1 MRVSL
6 IGHGRLGKLISGF
19 LSRDVDLEI
28 FDQSIDRPLSDIS
41 QSSVVL
47 LCVPISQMEK
57 VCQEI
62 APHLKENTLV
72 IDVCSVKEYP
82 MNVMKKNLPGH
93 VQILGTHPMFGP
105 DSIHD
110 TLFGAKL
117 VLCNESCN
125 EELYTKIKLYL
136 SNQGMRLIESTPE
149 EHDRSISKTLI
160 LSHFIGNTLMEF
172 GAQEEL
178 IDTKGYRRLLRIL
191 DTVKNDTNQLFND
204 MNKYNRFS
212 KNMREEF
219 ISVMKNISDKAD
231 QYSK

>member
-82 MNVMKKNLPGH
+82 MNVMKKISLATFKSLEPIQCLGLIVFTIH
-93 VQILGTHPMFGP
+93 YLVQNSFY
-105 DSIHD
+105 
-110 TLFGAKL
+110 A
-117 VLCNESCN
+117 
-125 EELYTKIKLYL
+125 TK
-136 SNQGMRLIESTPE
+136 
-149 EHDRSISKTLI
+149 
-160 LSHFIGNTLMEF
+160 
-172 GAQEEL
+172 AA
-178 IDTKGYRRLLRIL
+178 
-191 DTVKNDTNQLFND
+191 
-204 MNKYNRFS
+204 
-212 KNMREEF
+212 
-219 ISVMKNISDKAD
+219 MKNCIQKLSSIYLIKE
-231 QYSK
+231 

>member
-6 IGHGRLGKLISGF
+6 IGHGRLGKLISSF
-19 LSRDVDLEI
+19 LSRDVDLNI
-28 FDQSIDRPLSDIS
+28 FDQSISRPLSEIS
-41 QSSVVL
+41 NSSVVL

-57 VCQEI
+57 VCRDI
-62 APHLKENTLV
+62 SSHLKENTLV

-82 MNVMKKNLPGH
+82 MEVMKKNLPSH

-105 DSIHD
+105 DSVHD

-125 EELYTKIKLYL
+125 EELYKKIKHYL
-136 SNQGMRLIESTPE
+136 SNQGMRLIEATPE
-149 EHDRSISKTLI
+149 EHDKSISKTLI
-160 LSHFIGNTLMEF
+160 LSHFIGNTLMEY

-191 DTVKNDTNQLFND
+191 DTVKNDTNQLFHD
-204 MNKYNRFS
+204 MNRYNRFS
-212 KNMREEF
+212 KEMRDQF
-219 ISVMKNISDKAD
+219 LAVMKNISDKAD
-231 QYSK
+231 QNL

>member
-82 MNVMKKNLPGH
+82 MNVMKKNLPDH

-105 DSIHD
+105 IVFTIHY
-110 TLFGAKL
+110 L
-117 VLCNESCN
+117 VQNSF
-125 EELYTKIKLYL
+125 YAMK
-136 SNQGMRLIESTPE
+136 
-149 EHDRSISKTLI
+149 
-160 LSHFIGNTLMEF
+160 
-172 GAQEEL
+172 AV
-178 IDTKGYRRLLRIL
+178 
-191 DTVKNDTNQLFND
+191 VKNYIQKLSFTYLT
-204 MNKYNRFS
+204 K
-212 KNMREEF
+212 E
-219 ISVMKNISDKAD
+219 
-231 QYSK
+231 

>member
-6 IGHGRLGKLISGF
+6 IGHGRLGKLISSF
-19 LSRDVDLEI
+19 LSRDVDLDI
-28 FDQSIDRPLSDIS
+28 FDQSISRPIS
-41 QSSVVL
+41 EISNSSVVL

-57 VCQEI
+57 VCQDI
-62 APHLKENTLV
+62 SPHLQENTLI

-82 MNVMKKNLPGH
+82 MEVMKKNLPSH
-93 VQILGTHPMFGP
+93 AQILGTHPMFGP

-117 VLCNESCN
+117 VLCNESC
-125 EELYTKIKLYL
+125 EENLYKKIKLYL
-136 SNQGMRLIESTPE
+136 SNQGMRLIEATPE
-149 EHDRSISKTLI
+149 EHDKSISRTLI
-160 LSHFIGNTLMEF
+160 LSHFIGNTLMEY
-172 GAQEEL
+172 GAEEEL

-212 KNMREEF
+212 KEMRDQF
-219 ISVMKNISDKAD
+219 LAVMKNISDKAD
-231 QYSK
+231 QNL

>member
-28 FDQSIDRPLSDIS
+28 FDQSIERPLSDIA

-62 APHLKENTLV
+62 SPYLSEKTLV

-82 MNVMKKNLPGH
+82 MNVMKKIFLLTFN
-93 VQILGTHPMFGP
+93 LGTHPMFEP

-117 VLCNESCN
+117 F
-125 EELYTKIKLYL
+125 YAMK
-136 SNQGMRLIESTPE
+136 
-149 EHDRSISKTLI
+149 
-160 LSHFIGNTLMEF
+160 
-172 GAQEEL
+172 AA
-178 IDTKGYRRLLRIL
+178 
-191 DTVKNDTNQLFND
+191 
-204 MNKYNRFS
+204 
-212 KNMREEF
+212 
-219 ISVMKNISDKAD
+219 MKNCIQKLSSTYLIKE
-231 QYSK
+231 

>member
-6 IGHGRLGKLISGF
+6 IGHGRLGKLISSF
-19 LSRDVDLEI
+19 LSRDVDLDI
-28 FDQSIDRPLSDIS
+28 FDQSISRPIS
-41 QSSVVL
+41 EISNSSVVL

-57 VCQEI
+57 VCQDI
-62 APHLKENTLV
+62 SPHLQENTLI

-82 MNVMKKNLPGH
+82 MEVMKKNLPSH
-93 VQILGTHPMFGP
+93 AQILGTHPMFGP

-117 VLCNESCN
+117 VLCNESC
-125 EELYTKIKLYL
+125 EENLYKKIKLYL
-136 SNQGMRLIESTPE
+136 SNQGMRLIEATPE
-149 EHDRSISKTLI
+149 EHDKSISKTLI
-160 LSHFIGNTLMEF
+160 LSHFIGNTLMEY

-212 KNMREEF
+212 KEMRDQF
-219 ISVMKNISDKAD
+219 LAVMKNISDKAD
-231 QYSK
+231 QNL

>member
-6 IGHGRLGKLISGF
+6 IGHGRLGKLISNF
-19 LSRDVDLEI
+19 LSKDVELEI
-28 FDQSIDRPLSDIS
+28 FDQSIDRSLSEVADTPI
-41 QSSVVL
+41 VL

-62 APHLKENTLV
+62 SPYLKENTLV

-82 MNVMKKNLPGH
+82 MDVMKKTLPNH

-105 DSIHD
+105 DSVHD

-117 VLCNESCN
+117 VLCNENCN
-125 EELYTKIKLYL
+125 DALFTKIKLYL
-136 SNQGMRLIESTPE
+136 SNQGMRLIEVTPE
-149 EHDRSISKTLI
+149 EHDKSISKTLI

-231 QYSK
+231 KLSN

>member
-1 MRVSL
+1 
-6 IGHGRLGKLISGF
+6 
-19 LSRDVDLEI
+19 
-28 FDQSIDRPLSDIS
+28 
-41 QSSVVL
+41 
-47 LCVPISQMEK
+47 
-57 VCQEI
+57 
-62 APHLKENTLV
+62 
-72 IDVCSVKEYP
+72 
-82 MNVMKKNLPGH
+82 
-93 VQILGTHPMFGP
+93 
-105 DSIHD
+105 
-110 TLFGAKL
+110 
-117 VLCNESCN
+117 
-125 EELYTKIKLYL
+125 
-136 SNQGMRLIESTPE
+136 MRLIESTPE